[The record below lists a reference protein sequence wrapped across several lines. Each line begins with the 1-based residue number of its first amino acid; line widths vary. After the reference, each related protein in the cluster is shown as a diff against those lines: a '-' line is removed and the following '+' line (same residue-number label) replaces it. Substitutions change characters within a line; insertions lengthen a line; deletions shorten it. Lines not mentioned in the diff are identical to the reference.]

1 LDGEPPIRFSGKRGE
16 AVMAKIFGILV
27 IVVAVWVG
35 LTIFNEGTDAAFGGL
50 FASKTQ
56 LGQTQLDPAGR
67 PLPRRVEQSVSKAY
81 QEHEKQMAE
90 RAED

>member
-1 LDGEPPIRFSGKRGE
+1 
-16 AVMAKIFGILV
+16 MAKIFGILV

-50 FASKTQ
+50 FASKAQ
-56 LGQTQLDPAGR
+56 DGRMQLDTTGR
-67 PLPRRVEQSVSKAY
+67 PLPRRVEQSVGKAY
-81 QEHEKQMAE
+81 REHEKQMNE